1 MESQTAVPGD
11 VGRSVTKMLQY
22 TSLAVITFLSASITL
37 NAQDA
42 DIPTPPLNS
51 GHTDGG
57 SFELAI
63 PIRPTGKYKFLAGFI
78 PTSEVEKVR
87 DSLPYDWIEVEWM
100 IPGQLYKNV
109 PPVDHRLRLHRD
121 GSASY
126 VTGSFGDDVT
136 RTASVELD
144 DFGRYCLLLEQ
155 LGIGDDHCDLG
166 RTVAISHPVE
176 SILRVK
182 PVDAA
187 PLSFRNAD
195 RLGDYRFWLVKTVLL
210 QQVNAIKWKIVRA
223 PKSTEP

>member
-1 MESQTAVPGD
+1 M
-11 VGRSVTKMLQY
+11 MLQH
-22 TSLAVITFLSASITL
+22 TSLAVIAFFSASIAL
-37 NAQDA
+37 HAQDA

-51 GHTDGG
+51 GHADGG
-57 SFELAI
+57 SSELTI

-78 PTSEVEKVR
+78 PTSEEEKVR
-87 DSLPYDWIEVEWM
+87 DSLPYEWIEIRWM

-109 PPVDHRLRLHRD
+109 PPVDHRLRLNRD
-121 GSASY
+121 GTASY

-136 RTASVELD
+136 RSATVELD

-155 LGIGDDHCDLG
+155 LGIGDGHCDLG

-182 PVDAA
+182 PVNGA
-187 PLSFRNAD
+187 LLTFRNAD

-210 QQVNAIKWKIVRA
+210 QQVNALNWKTVRA
-223 PKSTEP
+223 AKSTEP